1 MRFILLLL
9 LLIPTIIGVIYFIY
23 EFSNTPQ
30 DFISYDDFWYICKK
44 IINKESVLR
53 GHFLYFKSLYK
64 YNKF

>member
-1 MRFILLLL
+1 MRFILLSL

-44 IINKESVLR
+44 IKNEKVFPRNTFSFILII
-53 GHFLYFKSLYK
+53 YF
-64 YNKF
+64 F